1 MRATELTMISFISDV
16 TYKSS
21 HCLAQR
27 ISDQSKRHYSLDYCI
42 SFAQLNTR
50 YLRETRNFMQI
61 IRQKNTTF
69 NSYLKMLDVCY
80 ISHKWWII
88 FVLHFYYVLSIIL
101 FVLCKFYNFLLRFP
115 VSKAQTAS
123 LLIIK
128 K

>member
-1 MRATELTMISFISDV
+1 
-16 TYKSS
+16 
-21 HCLAQR
+21 
-27 ISDQSKRHYSLDYCI
+27 
-42 SFAQLNTR
+42 
-50 YLRETRNFMQI
+50 MQI